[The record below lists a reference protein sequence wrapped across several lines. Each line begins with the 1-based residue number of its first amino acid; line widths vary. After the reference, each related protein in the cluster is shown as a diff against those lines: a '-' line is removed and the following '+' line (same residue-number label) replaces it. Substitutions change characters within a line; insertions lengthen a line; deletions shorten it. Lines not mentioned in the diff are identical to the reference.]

1 MNNMRSTRLSIGQ
14 RLIVQQTVTPVE
26 VKEELASGGE
36 LKNTYYRVKRGD
48 TLGALAR
55 NYGTSVTQLQRMNNM
70 NSTKLSVGKTIVVKQ
85 ERVAPKTKS
94 ESKIE
99 IAETKKMYPK
109 VDTSS
114 MLSSQGI
121 LMEYIERVNEA
132 NESKPL
138 EVAIL

>member
-1 MNNMRSTRLSIGQ
+1 M
-14 RLIVQQTVTPVE
+14 QQFVAPIE

-55 NYGTSVTQLQRMNNM
+55 NYGTSVAQLQRMNNLS
-70 NSTKLSVGKTIVVKQ
+70 STNLSVGKTIVVKQ
-85 ERVAPKTKS
+85 ERVAPKSEPKS
-94 ESKIE
+94 ESVAD
-99 IAETKKMYPK
+99 IAQTRKMYPK

-114 MLSSQGI
+114 MLNSQGI
-121 LMEYIERVNEA
+121 LMEYIERVNEE